1 MQIVPKFTIKKKR
14 KIASSSSSSQV
25 LDKQHKRTVVDND
38 VAKTTTDN
46 LFANEC
52 GTAKGNAPSCS
63 VTTEGKNNTVPMTTR
78 HQVAVRRRRQLEHKI
93 SRALTIMNNEG
104 RY

>member
-25 LDKQHKRTVVDND
+25 LDKQHKRTFVDND
-38 VAKTTTDN
+38 VAKTTTEN
-46 LFANEC
+46 AAIEC
-52 GTAKGNAPSCS
+52 GTAKGNARSCS